1 MLNCWVPT
9 EFGNST
15 RNDVGVPAEGTL
27 PHVHAAVWEP
37 APSPPKASLSCA
49 LSPLHNGGFFVLAK
63 IEKEAEAITDYLS
76 RSEECSVRTAGFPSF
91 LCS

>member
-1 MLNCWVPT
+1 MQQLLDMNNDEIMESPT

-49 LSPLHNGGFFVLAK
+49 LSPLHNGVFF
-63 IEKEAEAITDYLS
+63 
-76 RSEECSVRTAGFPSF
+76 F
-91 LCS
+91 LFLPK